1 MKVKGLKVYKSNK
14 LTLRKQRGKESIR
27 EEINKIEKKKNM
39 EMKGKVEEGEEKKE
53 EGETKYGSLKGLIR
67 F

>member
-1 MKVKGLKVYKSNK
+1 
-14 LTLRKQRGKESIR
+14 
-27 EEINKIEKKKNM
+27 M
-39 EMKGKVEEGEEKKE
+39 EMKGKGEEGEEKKE